1 MTPTF
6 LLRMDPIPPS
16 SKKVHPYTFDK
27 EQLTPVRPNFVRF
40 VKSCQALSEILDFS
54 LKSKYIQS
62 GTLIHFTLSS
72 QASSEIS
79 FEKATRTPFSWAKE
93 SKTLLKTSRVSWPA
107 FPEREQHSP
116 NTVLNDPPFFSHTLV
131 VSFITFTAVSCISF
145 FFEGGRKVFIGF
157 EFIQGPRPLH
167 GFWRDVLLELVF
179 GKWRAFWFW
188 WEVLLELVFRKW
200 HAFWFWQARCTGWS
214 WRKTCRHIT
223 GKRVDPRHDHLEVLR
238 MDKRLFVQRLLAED
252 SKHQAKG
259 WGNVNLFC
267 SSTVGREPTHGG
279 GNSIVSEKIIKF
291 YLTVFVGKYPSI
303 TKRTKPGRCSTTQS
317 QI

>member
-93 SKTLLKTSRVSWPA
+93 SKTLLKTSHVSWPA

-145 FFEGGRKVFIGF
+145 FWRWEKGLHWLWVHSGSSSSSRILARRLVGIGF
-157 EFIQGPRPLH
+157 RKMACFLVLARGLVGI
-167 GFWRDVLLELVF
+167 GFQEMARFLVLAGSVYSVE
-179 GKWRAFWFW
+179 
-188 WEVLLELVFRKW
+188 
-200 HAFWFWQARCTGWS
+200 
-214 WRKTCRHIT
+214 
-223 GKRVDPRHDHLEVLR
+223 
-238 MDKRLFVQRLLAED
+238 LAENM
-252 SKHQAKG
+252 Q
-259 WGNVNLFC
+259 
-267 SSTVGREPTHGG
+267 TYYR
-279 GNSIVSEKIIKF
+279 
-291 YLTVFVGKYPSI
+291 
-303 TKRTKPGRCSTTQS
+303 
-317 QI
+317 

>member
-1 MTPTF
+1 MENKFCTLIKGVERKTIWHQHFCWEWIPS
-6 LLRMDPIPPS
+6 PPS

-27 EQLTPVRPNFVRF
+27 EQLTPVHPNFVRF

-62 GTLIHFTLSS
+62 GTLIHFTLLS

-145 FFEGGRKVFIGF
+145 FLKVGERSSLALSSFRVLVLFTDFGETSCWNWFSENGVLFGFGERSCWNWFSGNGTLFGFGGLGVLGGVGGKHVDILPVNALIHDTIIWKSSEWINGCSSSD
-157 EFIQGPRPLH
+157 
-167 GFWRDVLLELVF
+167 FWRRIPSTRP
-179 GKWRAFWFW
+179 K
-188 WEVLLELVFRKW
+188 
-200 HAFWFWQARCTGWS
+200 
-214 WRKTCRHIT
+214 
-223 GKRVDPRHDHLEVLR
+223 
-238 MDKRLFVQRLLAED
+238 AE
-252 SKHQAKG
+252 A
-259 WGNVNLFC
+259 
-267 SSTVGREPTHGG
+267 T
-279 GNSIVSEKIIKF
+279 
-291 YLTVFVGKYPSI
+291 
-303 TKRTKPGRCSTTQS
+303 
-317 QI
+317 